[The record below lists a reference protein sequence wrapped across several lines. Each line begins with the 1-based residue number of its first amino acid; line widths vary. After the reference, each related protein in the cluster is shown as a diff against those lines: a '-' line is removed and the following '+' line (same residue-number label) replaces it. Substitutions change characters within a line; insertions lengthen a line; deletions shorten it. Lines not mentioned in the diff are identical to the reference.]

1 MHGFTIECWRELP
14 LSKPPCSFPS
24 EVLSV
29 TGLSFPIRVLHYL
42 YSRGKANALGKQM
55 IYGGER

>member
-14 LSKPPCSFPS
+14 LSMPPCSFPS

-29 TGLSFPIRVLHYL
+29 TSLSSQSVYFITSTVGARPTHSV
-42 YSRGKANALGKQM
+42 SK
-55 IYGGER
+55 